1 MAVTQTLYA
10 ALASAYTAA
19 TAAAPASYTETTG
32 TGYARASL
40 TAVYDQFAN
49 SWSLTSGATFSAT
62 GSNWTAGTFLL
73 LFDAS
78 TAGNLIAA
86 WPLGNAAATVAS
98 GASLTIGPALG
109 LVMTAGIFGVAP
121 AFTGVCAAGSTI
133 GTSPQGTAI
142 TAGSALALS
151 STAIIASGNTGRVV
165 IPYAATITP
174 NAALGSRFFVTLTGN
189 VTVNVP
195 SNATPGRYVID
206 IVQDGTGSRTFTK
219 GAGMTIAGGAPTA
232 TVTGNA
238 IDQLALD
245 FDGVTW
251 RGIYSKAFA

>member
-109 LVMTAGIFGVAP
+109 LVMTAGIGHGRGCLHGVVSWVGCGATARKARRTRGGSVRAVQSASRRP
-121 AFTGVCAAGSTI
+121 AR
-133 GTSPQGTAI
+133 
-142 TAGSALALS
+142 
-151 STAIIASGNTGRVV
+151 GRQ
-165 IPYAATITP
+165 PDRP
-174 NAALGSRFFVTLTGN
+174 WRRPGMRR
-189 VTVNVP
+189 VP
-195 SNATPGRYVID
+195 R
-206 IVQDGTGSRTFTK
+206 
-219 GAGMTIAGGAPTA
+219 
-232 TVTGNA
+232 
-238 IDQLALD
+238 
-245 FDGVTW
+245 
-251 RGIYSKAFA
+251 